1 MKFNQTKPSRMT
13 RNNFQIV
20 FSLFFA
26 LSPEKGSTR
35 FCYENPGKT
44 KQAWAQYT
52 RVCTRFGDD
61 TSTEDTETRDLEK

>member
-1 MKFNQTKPSRMT
+1 MKSNQTKPSRMT

-20 FSLFFA
+20 FSLSLLFFA
-26 LSPEKGSTR
+26 LSPEKGS
-35 FCYENPGKT
+35 
-44 KQAWAQYT
+44 T